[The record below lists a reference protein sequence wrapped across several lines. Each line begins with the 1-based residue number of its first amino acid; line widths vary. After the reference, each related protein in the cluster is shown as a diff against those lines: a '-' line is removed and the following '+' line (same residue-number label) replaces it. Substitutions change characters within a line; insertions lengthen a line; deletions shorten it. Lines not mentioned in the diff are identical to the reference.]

1 MAENG
6 GIVDS
11 INSKN
16 ASAIIPNNCD
26 ITGKVPRPRERS
38 GGTWMNEIEQMVLVQ
53 RFNLESVDFFQLW
66 IVPSSLVDIH
76 A

>member
-1 MAENG
+1 
-6 GIVDS
+6 
-11 INSKN
+11 
-16 ASAIIPNNCD
+16 
-26 ITGKVPRPRERS
+26 
-38 GGTWMNEIEQMVLVQ
+38 MNEIEQMVLVQ